1 MKIERYIESDVL
13 CRGKS
18 SKGFLHQMDSK
29 FETYN
34 PATNKQ
40 ETRKHTLEMRTV
52 KAKQQTGREEGEE
65 R

>member
-1 MKIERYIESDVL
+1 
-13 CRGKS
+13 
-18 SKGFLHQMDSK
+18 MDSK

-40 ETRKHTLEMRTV
+40 ETQKHILEMRTV
-52 KAKQQTGREEGEE
+52 QAKQQTGREERGGEV